1 MLKKQTVWL
10 LTMLSLLI
18 VLSVYYMT
26 SPNGDELAFINDNTE
41 ENGTSTTAGD
51 SGDSGG
57 SGDSESGEE
66 GQEGE
71 KDVTTEPANVDELF
85 ASIRMQTMDQ
95 RSEAKTRLEEIVASS
110 STSTEEK
117 NEAVNQIEL
126 MEQYASKES
135 ILEESIIAEK
145 GYEEVL
151 VRAEEGH
158 VQITVKADEMT
169 AQEANSIMQMAADE
183 FAGAN
188 VDVKYIPQK

>member
-1 MLKKQTVWL
+1 
-10 LTMLSLLI
+10 
-18 VLSVYYMT
+18 
-26 SPNGDELAFINDNTE
+26 
-41 ENGTSTTAGD
+41 
-51 SGDSGG
+51 
-57 SGDSESGEE
+57 
-66 GQEGE
+66 
-71 KDVTTEPANVDELF
+71 
-85 ASIRMQTMDQ
+85 MDQ

>member
-26 SPNGDELAFINDNTE
+26 SPNGDELAFINDKD

-51 SGDSGG
+51 SGETDSK
-57 SGDSESGEE
+57 EE
-66 GQEGE
+66 GEA
-71 KDVTTEPANVDELF
+71 DVTTEPANVDELF

-117 NEAVNQIEL
+117 NEAVSQIEL
-126 MEQYASKES
+126 MEQFASKES

-151 VRAEEGH
+151 VRAEDGH
-158 VQITVKADEMT
+158 VQITVKADKMT

-183 FAGAN
+183 FSGAN

>member
-26 SPNGDELAFINDNTE
+26 SPNGDELAFINDKAD

-51 SGDSGG
+51 SEET
-57 SGDSESGEE
+57 ESKEE
-66 GQEGE
+66 GEA
-71 KDVTTEPANVDELF
+71 DVTTEPANVDELF

-95 RSEAKTRLEEIVASS
+95 RSEAKTRLEEIVANS

-117 NEAVNQIEL
+117 NDAVSQIEL
-126 MEQYASKES
+126 MEQFASKES

-145 GYEEVL
+145 DYEEVL
-151 VRAEEGH
+151 VRAEDGH
-158 VQITVKADEMT
+158 VQITVKADKMT

-183 FAGAN
+183 FNGAN

>member
-26 SPNGDELAFINDNTE
+26 SPNGDELAFINDNAE

-51 SGDSGG
+51 SKDTKDSGE
-57 SGDSESGEE
+57 SGDAGSDEE
-66 GQEGE
+66 GEA
-71 KDVTTEPANVDELF
+71 DVTTEPADVDELF
-85 ASIRMQTMDQ
+85 ASIRMQTTDQ

-126 MEQYASKES
+126 MEQFASKES

-158 VQITVKADEMT
+158 VQITVKTDKMT
-169 AQEANSIMQMAADE
+169 AQEANSIMQMASDE

>member
-26 SPNGDELAFINDNTE
+26 SPNGDELAFINDNPE
-41 ENGTSTTAGD
+41 ENGTSTAAGD
-51 SGDSGG
+51 SDGSGDSG
-57 SGDSESGEE
+57 SGE
-66 GQEGE
+66 EGE

-110 STSTEEK
+110 STSTDEK

-126 MEQYASKES
+126 MEQYASKET
-135 ILEESIIAEK
+135 ILEDSIIAEK
-145 GYEEVL
+145 NYEEVL

-158 VQITVKADEMT
+158 VQITVKSDKMT

>member
-26 SPNGDELAFINDNTE
+26 SPNGDELAFINDSAE
-41 ENGTSTTAGD
+41 ENGTSTT
-51 SGDSGG
+51 SGDSGEKP
-57 SGDSESGEE
+57 DT
-66 GQEGE
+66 GE
-71 KDVTTEPANVDELF
+71 KGEADVTTEPANVDELF
-85 ASIRMQTMDQ
+85 ASIRMETMDQ

-117 NEAVNQIEL
+117 NEAFSQIEL
-126 MEQYASKES
+126 MEQFASKES
-135 ILEESIIAEK
+135 ILEESIVAEK
-145 GYEEVL
+145 GFEEVL
-151 VRAEEGH
+151 VRAQEDH
-158 VQITVKADEMT
+158 VQITVKADKLS

-183 FAGAN
+183 FSGAQ

>member
-26 SPNGDELAFINDNTE
+26 SPNGDELAFINDNAD

-51 SGDSGG
+51 SKDSGESGDSG
-57 SGDSESGEE
+57 SDEE
-66 GQEGE
+66 GEA
-71 KDVTTEPANVDELF
+71 DVTTEPADVDELF

-126 MEQYASKES
+126 MEQFASKES

-145 GYEEVL
+145 GYDEVL

-158 VQITVKADEMT
+158 VQITVKTDKMT